1 MSAARKVLV
10 VDDTDASRYFVSR
23 VLRANGYQVLEAAT
37 GQGALDTALC
47 EQPEVVVLDVK
58 LPDVH
63 GFEVARRLKAD
74 ARTRSIAILHLSASF
89 TSPDARAEGLI
100 RGADAY
106 LTHPVD
112 AQVLCATVGALIRL
126 RAAEQREREARERAE
141 SNEARQ
147 LFLAETVPQMVWSA
161 DAEGRLD
168 YVNRRWSQVT
178 GLTLEQAQRV
188 GWEQS
193 VHPEDRVRM
202 AAAWAEALRRG
213 EPFEAEGRQGGDSS
227 GEYRWQLMRAAPM
240 RDAEGRVTR
249 WFGTGTD
256 IEERRRAQVEREQLL
271 EELQR
276 SAEERERLIARLQEE
291 DRRKTEFLAVLSHE
305 LRNPLAPIR
314 NSVYLLERAAPG
326 GEQSRRAR
334 AVIERQ
340 TQQLTRLVDDL
351 LDVTRI
357 SRGKIRLQT
366 ERVDLASVASAVA
379 DDLGDVFVSRGV
391 ELRLDIPTQAVFVNG
406 DRARL
411 GQAIANLLQNAAK
424 FTPLGGSAQLTLRRD
439 GPEAVLR
446 VTDNGVGIHPDML
459 PRVFDPFVQADRTLD
474 RSEGGLG
481 LGLALVKSLVELH
494 EGSVTAESEGPGR
507 GACFAVRLPLAPEL
521 GQPAASPAAEAGTA
535 GQRRVLVVEDNED
548 AAGSLAEVLQLYGHT
563 VELAWNGA
571 QALAAAVTFRP
582 DVVLCDIGLPGMDG
596 YEVAAALRTH
606 PDTRHACL
614 IALSGYALQEDVER
628 ARQAGFDHHMAK
640 PPDLVALER
649 LIGGLAGCRPR

>member
-314 NSVYLLERAAPG
+314 NSVYILERAAPG
-326 GEQSRRAR
+326 GEQARRAR

-340 TQQLTRLVDDL
+340 IAPADAAGRRPARRHPHLARQDPAAARA
-351 LDVTRI
+351 RGPERASCGAP
-357 SRGKIRLQT
+357 SRTTG
-366 ERVDLASVASAVA
+366 A
-379 DDLGDVFVSRGV
+379 VFVEPRG
-391 ELRLDIPTQAVFVNG
+391 RAASSTSPTQAVWVDG
-406 DRARL
+406 DRDAPRP
-411 GQAIANLLQNAAK
+411 GDRQPAAERREVHAAGR
-424 FTPLGGSAQLTLRRD
+424 PVRVSLTLRRRRA
-439 GPEAVLR
+439 EAVMR
-446 VTDNGVGIHPDML
+446 VRDNGVGIDA
-459 PRVFDPFVQADRTLD
+459 RDAAA
-474 RSEGGLG
+474 RSSSLSCRQTHRSTAARAGSG
-481 LGLALVKSLVELH
+481 LGLALVKGLVELH
-494 EGSVTAESEGPGR
+494 GGSVTRARATGPGR
-507 GACFAVRLPLAPEL
+507 GAEFTVRLPLRRRSSRAAGARARPRRR
-521 GQPAASPAAEAGTA
+521 PAGDGGCWSSRTTRTPPRASRRCSSCAGT
-535 GQRRVLVVEDNED
+535 
-548 AAGSLAEVLQLYGHT
+548 T
-563 VELAWNGA
+563 VELACDGA
-571 QALAAAVTFRP
+571 RGRSRRRATFRP
-582 DVVLCDIGLPGMDG
+582 DVVLCDLGLPGMDG
-596 YEVAAALRTH
+596 YEVAAALRAD
-606 PDTRHACL
+606 P
-614 IALSGYALQEDVER
+614 
-628 ARQAGFDHHMAK
+628 ARGTPAWS
-640 PPDLVALER
+640 R
-649 LIGGLAGCRPR
+649 